1 MRYKLIKQ
9 PDNNLDP
16 VSQILTNRGIK
27 LSEIHHYL
35 NTTDADINSAEM
47 FGQDII
53 KQAILVLA
61 KAINENKDT
70 LVLVDCD
77 CDGYTAAAILINYL
91 YDLFPSFVDNHLK
104 YYLHEDKTHGLSD
117 CMDYIEDNNFELIII
132 PDAASNDY
140 EYHKKLKEEGR
151 DIIILDHHEAPHIS
165 EDAIVI
171 NNQLSDYPNKQLS
184 GAGVVW
190 QFCRYFDKIRG
201 GFNADQ
207 YIDLAALGN
216 CGDMMSLKSIETKH
230 IITKGFRNENI
241 KNPFIYGMA
250 EKNSY
255 SLGNKITPIGAAFYI
270 VPFINSMVRSGT
282 LEEKELLFKSMLK
295 SEAFKEILSNK
306 RGHQLGEKEKLIDQ
320 ALRTATNVKSR
331 QTRTQDAGMEL
342 IEGMIEENHMMEHKV
357 LLFLLEP
364 GQIDPNIAGLIANKI
379 MAKYQ
384 RPTLMLTKCEVLNP
398 NVILTS
404 NPPKPYYEI
413 YYRGSARGY
422 SKSGIDNFKDICQE
436 TGLVEYA
443 EGHQNAFG
451 ISIKKEYI
459 DKFIELTDEAL
470 INMESEP
477 LYYVDYIFKGVDV
490 KPETILEIAGLNDL
504 WGQDIDESLICVEN
518 LKVIKE
524 NLTLMSPDKKPTLKI
539 TLPNKL
545 NFIKFGSS
553 QEEYEKLLTEGYVE
567 LNVIGRCNANEWNG
581 NITPQILIE
590 DYEIIGQSKYNF

>member
-1 MRYKLIKQ
+1 MRYKLIKET
-9 PDNNLDP
+9 DP
-16 VSQILTNRGIK
+16 ALSPIQQVLSNRGIK

-35 NTTDADINSAEM
+35 NTTDEDINNAEM
-47 FGQDII
+47 FGQDVI
-53 KQAILVLA
+53 KQAVLVLA

-91 YDLFPSFVDNHLK
+91 YDLFPSFVENHLK

-117 CMDYIEDNNFELIII
+117 CMEYIEDNDFKLIII

-140 EYHKKLKEEGR
+140 EYHKKLKDDGR
-151 DIIILDHHEAPHIS
+151 DIIILDHHEAPYIS

-306 RGHQLGEKEKLIDQ
+306 RGHKLGETEKLVDQ
-320 ALRTATNVKSR
+320 ALRCATNVKSR
-331 QTRTQDAGMEL
+331 QTREQDKGMEL
-342 IEGMIEENHMMEHKV
+342 VEGMIEDNNMMEHKV
-357 LLFLLEP
+357 LIFLLEP

-384 RPTLMLTKCEVLNP
+384 RPVLMLTKHLIQENAIDP
-398 NVILTS
+398 DENIHYDIS
-404 NPPKPYYEI
+404 
-413 YYRGSARGY
+413 YRGSARGY
-422 SKSGIDNFKDICQE
+422 SKSGIENFKDICQE
-436 TGLVEYA
+436 TKLVEYA

-451 ISIKKEYI
+451 IGIKQENIKE
-459 DKFIELTDEAL
+459 FIRLTDMAL
-470 INMESEP
+470 ANMESEP

-504 WGQDIDESLICVEN
+504 
-518 LKVIKE
+518 
-524 NLTLMSPDKKPTLKI
+524 
-539 TLPNKL
+539 
-545 NFIKFGSS
+545 
-553 QEEYEKLLTEGYVE
+553 
-567 LNVIGRCNANEWNG
+567 
-581 NITPQILIE
+581 
-590 DYEIIGQSKYNF
+590 

>member
-1 MRYKLIKQ
+1 MKYKLIKEVDSSLSPIQ
-9 PDNNLDP
+9 QVL
-16 VSQILTNRGIK
+16 SNRGIK

-35 NTTDADINSAEM
+35 NTTDEDINNAEA
-47 FGQDII
+47 FGEENI
-53 KQAILVLA
+53 KNAVIALA
-61 KAINENKDT
+61 NAINNNLDT
-70 LVLVDCD
+70 LILVDCD
-77 CDGYTAAAILINYL
+77 CDGYTSAAIMINYL
-91 YDLFPSFVDNHLK
+91 YDLFPAFVDNHLK

-117 CMDYIEDNNFELIII
+117 CIDYIEKNDFKLIII

-140 EYHKKLKEEGR
+140 EYHKQLKNEGR
-151 DIIILDHHEAPHIS
+151 TIIILDHHEAPYVS
-165 EDAIVI
+165 KDAITI

-184 GAGVVW
+184 GAGIVW
-190 QFCRYFDKIRG
+190 QFCRYMDKLRG
-201 GFNADQ
+201 GYQADE

-282 LEEKELLFKSMLK
+282 LEEKEILFKSMLK
-295 SEAFKEILSNK
+295 NEAFKEILSNK
-306 RGHQLGEKEKLIDQ
+306 RGHKLGEMEKLIDQ

-331 QTRTQDAGMEL
+331 QTREQDKGMEL
-342 IEGMIEENHMMEHKV
+342 VESMIEKYNMMKHKV
-357 LLFLLEP
+357 LIFLLQP

-384 RPTLMLTKCEVLNP
+384 RPVLMLTNRD
-398 NVILTS
+398 NM
-404 NPPKPYYEI
+404 YQ
-413 YYRGSARGY
+413 GSARGY
-422 SKSGIDNFKDICQE
+422 SKSGIENFKDICQE
-436 TGLVEYA
+436 TGLTEYA

-451 ISIKKEYI
+451 LGIKPENI
-459 DKFIELTDEAL
+459 DKFIELTDIAL
-470 INMESEP
+470 ANMQSEP

-490 KPETILEIAGLNDL
+490 KPEVILEISNLNDL

-518 LKVIKE
+518 LKVTKD
-524 NLTLMSPDKKPTLKI
+524 NLVLMSPDKKPTLKI

-545 NFIKFGSS
+545 SFIKFGSS
-553 QEEYEKLLTEGYVE
+553 QEEYEKLLSNGYIE
-567 LNVIGRCNANEWNG
+567 INVIGKCNANEWMG

-590 DYEIIGQSKYNF
+590 DYEIIGMSKYNF

>member
-1 MRYKLIKQ
+1 MRYKLIKEV
-9 PDNNLDP
+9 NENLSP
-16 VSQILTNRGIK
+16 IEQVLNNRGIK

-35 NTTDADINSAEM
+35 NTTDEDISSAEM
-47 FGQDII
+47 FGKDKID
-53 KQAILVLA
+53 QATLTLV
-61 KAINENKDT
+61 KAIQNNKNT

-91 YDLFPSFVDNHLK
+91 YDLFPSFVENHLK

-117 CMDYIEDNNFELIII
+117 CMNYIEDNNFELIII

-140 EYHKKLKEEGR
+140 EYHKKLKEEDR
-151 DIIILDHHEAPHIS
+151 EIIILDHHEAPYIS

-190 QFCRYFDKIRG
+190 QFCRHLDKIRG
-201 GFNADQ
+201 GSNAEQ
-207 YIDLAALGN
+207 YIDLCALGN

-282 LEEKELLFKSMLK
+282 LEEKEILFKSMLK

-306 RGHQLGEKEKLIDQ
+306 RGHKLGEMEKLIDQ

-331 QTRTQDAGMEL
+331 QTRAQDAGMTL
-342 IEGMIEENHMMEHKV
+342 IEKQIEENNMMEHKV
-357 LLFLLEP
+357 LIFLLEP

-384 RPTLMLTKCEVLNP
+384 RPVLMLTKHFMQTDAIDPDENMHYD
-398 NVILTS
+398 I
-404 NPPKPYYEI
+404 I
-413 YYRGSARGY
+413 YQGSARGY
-422 SKSGIDNFKDICQE
+422 SKSGIENFKDICQE

-451 ISIKKEYI
+451 IGIKQEDI
-459 DKFIELTDEAL
+459 EKFIELTDEAL
-470 INMESEP
+470 KDMEAEP

-504 WGQDIDESLICVEN
+504 WGQDIDESLVCVEN
-518 LKVIKE
+518 LKVTKE

-545 NFIKFGSS
+545 SFIKFGSS
-553 QEEYEKLLTEGYVE
+553 QEEYEKLLTEGYIE

>member
-1 MRYKLIKQ
+1 MRYKLIKEVDEQ
-9 PDNNLDP
+9 LSPIQQVL
-16 VSQILTNRGIK
+16 SNRGIK
-27 LSEIHHYL
+27 LSDIHHYL
-35 NTTDADINSAEM
+35 NTTDEDINSAEM
-47 FGQDII
+47 FGQDTIR
-53 KQAILVLA
+53 QAVLVLA

-77 CDGYTAAAILINYL
+77 CDGYTSAAILINYL
-91 YDLFPSFVDNHLK
+91 YDLFPSFVENHLK

-117 CMDYIEDNNFELIII
+117 CINYIEDNDFKLIII

-151 DIIILDHHEAPHIS
+151 DIIILDHHEAPCIS

-270 VPFINSMVRSGT
+270 VPFVNSMVRSGT

-306 RGHQLGEKEKLIDQ
+306 RGHKPGEMEKLVDQ

-331 QTRTQDAGMEL
+331 QTREQDKGMEL
-342 IEGMIEENHMMEHKV
+342 VEGMIEDNNMMEHKV
-357 LLFLLEP
+357 LIFLLEP

-384 RPTLMLTKCEVLNP
+384 RPTLMLTHRDGM
-398 NVILTS
+398 
-404 NPPKPYYEI
+404 YQ
-413 YYRGSARGY
+413 GSARGY
-422 SKSGIDNFKDICQE
+422 SKSGIENFKDICQE
-436 TGLVEYA
+436 TGLTEYA

-451 ISIKKEYI
+451 LGIKPENI
-459 DKFIELTDEAL
+459 DKFVELTDIAL
-470 INMESEP
+470 ANMESEP

-490 KPETILEIAGLNDL
+490 KPETILEIAGLSDL
-504 WGQDIDESLICVEN
+504 WGQDIDESLICVES
-518 LKVIKE
+518 LKVTKE

-545 NFIKFGSS
+545 SFIKFGSS
-553 QEEYEKLLTEGYVE
+553 QEEYDSLLTDGYIE